1 MKLSELIQHVG
12 DDHVQL
18 QNLTSSLIRANL
30 KARDGEVTFATDRD
44 KVGALCGV
52 GKTTHMGLIV
62 WLPVDRLPQ
71 NLRPKSQ
78 ENETSPSVDA
88 KEKANEPHL

>member
-18 QNLTSSLIRANL
+18 QNLTGSLIRANM

-52 GKTTHMGLIV
+52 GKTTHVGLIV
-62 WLPVDRLPQ
+62 WLPVDRLPED
-71 NLRPKSQ
+71 LRPKSQ
-78 ENETSPSVDA
+78 ENSIYSHTTPSEAD
-88 KEKANEPHL
+88 KPKP

>member
-18 QNLTSSLIRANL
+18 QNLAGSLIRASM
-30 KARDGEVTFATDRD
+30 KTRDGEVTFATDRD

-52 GKTTHMGLIV
+52 GKSTHMGLVV
-62 WLPVDRLPQ
+62 WLPIERLPE
-71 NLRPKSQ
+71 NMRPKSQ
-78 ENETSPSVDA
+78 ENA
-88 KEKANEPHL
+88 